1 MTDEKR
7 NNLNSNDSR
16 KKESAPPLI
25 RSTRKERGRVDKPNE
40 ETPSKKQFW
49 VQIRILPIW
58 LRVILV
64 LLLLA
69 GAAYLGALVGYSSI
83 GDGDSSDVFKKETW
97 VHIMDIINGKES

>member
-7 NNLNSNDSR
+7 NGLKQDKLKNQD
-16 KKESAPPLI
+16 SAPPLI
-25 RSTRKERGRVDKPNE
+25 RSTRKERGRQNVQGE
-40 ETPSKKQFW
+40 ETPPKKQFW

-69 GAAYLGALVGYSSI
+69 GTAYLGATVGYSSI
-83 GDGDSSDVFKKETW
+83 GDGDSGDIFKKETW
-97 VHIMDIINGKES
+97 THIMDIINGKES